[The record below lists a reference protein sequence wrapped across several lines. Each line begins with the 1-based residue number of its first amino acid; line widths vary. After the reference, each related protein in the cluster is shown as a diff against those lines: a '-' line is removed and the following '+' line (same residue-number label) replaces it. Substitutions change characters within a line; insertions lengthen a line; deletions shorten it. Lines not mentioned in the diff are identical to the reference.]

1 MEHCAFQ
8 GRRIPVLNEL
18 KTLADSIQA
27 AGFTG
32 TEWDD
37 RFNEIKVKGSPCFV
51 VSLAPDGEIADI
63 RYLSPEKA
71 KVLRT
76 WRGGGN
82 GQCFPCFN
90 FQPFYHLPASKTN
103 KRMSPAEKKAALRD
117 LVATLSANG
126 ELPANVGPICKAPR
140 NNADAKTSKCLGDI
154 AMRFF
159 DIVADP
165 HGSDGPL
172 EALRAAFGRFVP
184 QGENLAETFN
194 SKILSFLQKNGVPE
208 MLLSNGENNLGAF
221 LFRPSSDVVVFLD
234 VLVPDGTPLATEWGM
249 KTINGRLLAAKS
261 NAGETA
267 SSDLR
272 DAFGQPVSPRELAEK
287 LPEVKL
293 PGAVAV
299 TKLRSMSSES
309 KCQTRYGFVDAES
322 FPVGSVIR
330 KAAKIA
336 LSWISSPE
344 REGKTWAIAGA
355 NELVFAYPKSMP
367 PSPPRLARLMGNG
380 RSTTTQA
387 IQEARFEKYADE
399 ALKELKTLSPGTSP
413 NAEIEVFAI
422 KKADKARRKVVFYRN
437 YSLERLD
444 KAVRN
449 WLEGA
454 RNIPDIRLLRW
465 LPVPKGE
472 KAQKGTRPVPL
483 EFHAPLPLACIS
495 LAYTS
500 WSHDGNEAKEP
511 PFRATP
517 LYKEKGTNTTKEK
530 LPIFDGLELFLGDA
544 EKTGLAKRL
553 LAFLLQGSGTLCVAC
568 GNLARKRIVL
578 SKDMAADHLETALPL
593 FGILLAKL
601 NRTKETY
608 MENAPY
614 LIGKFLNLLDGL
626 HAVWCRNV
634 REKDKNPLPPQLL
647 GASLFASF
655 QLNPVQA
662 FANAGR
668 RMMPYL
674 AWATTNSTKDAG
686 LSRWFRAEIG
696 RVASAIE
703 QAGIPPCLSDTD
715 KAEMLL
721 GYLAFSGKNEN
732 PDSIEN
738 EPQTQG
744 NDHE

>member
-1 MEHCAFQ
+1 ME
-8 GRRIPVLNEL
+8 RSVSRKRSPPMLNEL
-18 KTLADSIQA
+18 KTLADSIQS

-51 VSLAPDGEIADI
+51 VSLSPDGGIAGI

-90 FQPFYHLPASKTN
+90 FQPFYHLPADKT
-103 KRMSPAEKKAALRD
+103 KKMSTAEKKAALRD
-117 LVATLSANG
+117 FVVTLSANG
-126 ELPANVGPICKAPR
+126 ELPPNVGPICKAPR
-140 NNADAKTSKCLGDI
+140 NNADAKTAKCLGDI
-154 AMRFF
+154 AARFF
-159 DIVADP
+159 EIVAENRDSDDP
-165 HGSDGPL
+165 L
-172 EALRAAFGRFVP
+172 AAFHAVFGRFVP
-184 QGENLAETFN
+184 QGGNTAEMFN
-194 SKILSFLQKNGVPE
+194 AKLLSFLQKNGAPG

-221 LFRPSSDVVVFLD
+221 LYRPSSDVVVFLD
-234 VLVPDGTPLATEWGM
+234 FPVPDGTPLASEWGM

-261 NAGETA
+261 NAGRTA
-267 SSDLR
+267 AADLR
-272 DAFGQPVSPRELAEK
+272 DAFGQPVSPQELAEK

-299 TKLRSMSSES
+299 TKLRSMSSEAR
-309 KCQTRYGFVDAES
+309 CQTRYGFVDAES
-322 FPVGSVIR
+322 FPVGSAIR
-330 KAAKIA
+330 KSAKMA

-367 PSPPRLARLMGNG
+367 PAPPRLARLMGNG
-380 RSTTTQA
+380 KSTTPQA

-399 ALKELKTLSPGTSP
+399 ALKELKTLSPGAAP

-444 KAVRN
+444 GAVEE
-449 WLEGA
+449 WLEGS
-454 RNIPDIRLLRW
+454 RNIPDIRLLKW
-465 LPVPKGE
+465 PSVPKGE
-472 KAQKGTRPVPL
+472 KAKKGTRPVPL
-483 EFHAPLPLACIS
+483 EFHAPLPLACIA
-495 LAYTS
+495 LAFTA
-500 WSHDGNEAKEP
+500 WSQDGNESREP
-511 PFRATP
+511 PFRAAP
-517 LYKEKGTNTTKEK
+517 VYEG
-530 LPIFDGLELFLGDA
+530 LPIFDGLELFLGNA
-544 EKTGLAKRL
+544 EKTGLAQRL
-553 LAFLLQGSGTLCVAC
+553 LAFLLQGSGTLCAAC

-578 SKDMAADHLETALPL
+578 SKEMAAAHLETALPL

-668 RMMPYL
+668 RMLPYL
-674 AWATTNSTKDAG
+674 AWATTNSTKDAA

-703 QAGIPPCLSDTD
+703 QAGVPPRLSDAD
-715 KAEMLL
+715 QAEMLL
-721 GYLAFSGKNEN
+721 GYLAFFGKNET